1 MGRVAILVGG
11 LYLIVRGIISWRV
24 PALMLLTLFACTW
37 LAEGSAHAGL
47 YAVLSGGVFLAAFF
61 MATDYATSP
70 VTPVGKCI
78 MGVGCGLIT
87 FVIRRFSSMPEGASY
102 AVLIMNLTVPLI
114 DRYTRPRVYGEVKKR
129 A

>member
-11 LYLIVRGIISWRV
+11 VYLIARKVISWRV
-24 PALMLLTLFACTW
+24 PVMMLLTLFAATW
-37 LAEGSAHAGL
+37 LAEGSAYDGL
-47 YAVLSGGVFLAAFF
+47 RAILSGGAFLAAFF

-70 VTPVGKCI
+70 VTPVGKLI

-87 FVIRRFSSMPEGASY
+87 FVIRRFSSMAEGASY

-114 DRYTRPRVYGEVKKR
+114 DRFTRPRVYGEVKKR

>member
-1 MGRVAILVGG
+1 
-11 LYLIVRGIISWRV
+11 
-24 PALMLLTLFACTW
+24 
-37 LAEGSAHAGL
+37 
-47 YAVLSGGVFLAAFF
+47 

-70 VTPVGKCI
+70 VTPVGKFI
-78 MGVGCGLIT
+78 MGVGCGLIA
-87 FVIRRFSSMPEGASY
+87 FVIRRFSSMAEGVSY